1 MAYPREVRHRIRKDE
16 RADYLDTA
24 RELNR
29 SVDLVSIQHEYG
41 IWGGDDGDHVLD
53 FVGAL
58 RVPAVSTMHT
68 VLRHPTP
75 HQREVLSELAS
86 ISQASVVMSRSAA
99 NLLIQE
105 YDADPDRLHVIPHG
119 VPNVPFVD
127 SNSVKASL
135 ALAGRDVILSFGL
148 VGPGKGYELAI
159 EALPAIVAKHPSL
172 LYVILGATHPELIR
186 REGEA
191 YRSSLIAQVERLGMT
206 EHVRFADRFVDMP
219 ELTRWLQAADVFV
232 TPYPNLGQIV
242 SGTLS
247 YAMSAGRAIVSTPY
261 VYAEELLASGRGLL
275 VPPGSAAKLA
285 AAIGSLFAD
294 PELRARIG
302 ERAFA
307 YSRRMLWPAVGAEY
321 RELFE
326 GLVRASKPAK
336 AARQVLVRA

>member
-1 MAYPREVRHRIRKDE
+1 
-16 RADYLDTA
+16 
-24 RELNR
+24 
-29 SVDLVSIQHEYG
+29 
-41 IWGGDDGDHVLD
+41 
-53 FVGAL
+53 
-58 RVPAVSTMHT
+58 MHT

-105 YDADPDRLHVIPHG
+105 YDADPERLHVIPHG
-119 VPNVPFVD
+119 VPTVALVE
-127 SNSVKASL
+127 SNAVKPSL
-135 ALAGRDVILSFGL
+135 GLAERNVILSFGL

-159 EALPAIVAKHPSL
+159 EALPAIVAKHPSV

-191 YRSSLIAQVERLGMT
+191 YRNSLIALVDRLSMAD
-206 EHVRFADRFVDMP
+206 HVLFVDRFVAMP

-242 SGTLS
+242 SGTMS
-247 YAMSAGRAIVSTPY
+247 YAMGAGRAIVSTPY
-261 VYAEELLASGRGLL
+261 TYAKELLAGGRGLL
-275 VPPGSAAKLA
+275 VPSGSAAKLA

-302 ERAFA
+302 GRAFE

-321 RELFE
+321 RELFARLVRE
-326 GLVRASKPAK
+326 TKPARATNQILVRA
-336 AARQVLVRA
+336 